1 MGCVRTNNE
10 DNFAYD
16 PANSLYVVCD
26 GMGGMAAGEVAS
38 SIACNTV
45 IDVYAGQP
53 AETPALTRLSLAIRT
68 ANHAVRTSSAQNPEQ
83 HGMGTTLVAAVMEG
97 SKLIIGNV
105 GDSRAYLMQ
114 NGSCMQ
120 VTVDHSYINE
130 LVRNGTVKVEDI
142 HSVNLKGL
150 ESVITRAIGAADE
163 VDPDFFAIDLRENDT
178 VLLSSDGLT
187 RYVDS
192 SRLAELIDPSNL
204 DVSCQRLIQAAKD
217 GGGADNITVLLLR
230 FNATVAG
237 GESVGFQPMHTS
249 VEEAPEPEAVAAVE
263 PDSAEQYLT
272 EELIEQQVRMPADL
286 GELEA
291 DPAPEP
297 SAVAEPQVLAASAE
311 EAPAVAAPVAPPPAA
326 EASDFE
332 ELLAAEA
339 SPELADAPVELN
351 SSTPPSVGDG
361 SARLVTQRTQE

>member
-45 IDVYAGQP
+45 IDVYSAQP
-53 AETPALTRLSLAIRT
+53 AETPALTRLSLAIRS
-68 ANHAVRTSSAQNPEQ
+68 ANHAVRQSSAQNPEQ
-83 HGMGTTLVAAVMEG
+83 HGMGTTLVAAVMDG

-178 VLLSSDGLT
+178 VMLSSDGLT

-192 SRLAELIDPSNL
+192 SRLATLIDPADL
-204 DVSCQRLIQAAKD
+204 DASCQRLIQAAKD

-230 FNATVAG
+230 YNATVAG
-237 GESVGFQPMHTS
+237 GESVALQPMQTS
-249 VEEAPEPEAVAAVE
+249 VEELPPQEAAAPAPEQP
-263 PDSAEQYLT
+263 SL
-272 EELIEQQVRMPADL
+272 EQQLRMPADL
-286 GELEA
+286 GEIE
-291 DPAPEP
+291 PEP
-297 SAVAEPQVLAASAE
+297 AEAEPDFEMYLVTGAPAE
-311 EAPAVAAPVAPPPAA
+311 EAAVTPEPVLASPTAEGGMAA
-326 EASDFE
+326 EPEVEEEQVSSNAKPSSDG
-332 ELLAAEA
+332 
-339 SPELADAPVELN
+339 
-351 SSTPPSVGDG
+351 TPG
-361 SARLVTQRTQE
+361 S